1 MNKQSDIALGALG
14 LMVVLTAATVWAEP
28 LSIQDR
34 DAITRLGSAQGRS
47 EEELRP
53 LLEQVTKAAE
63 RGLPSEALVNKV
75 KEGLAKG
82 VEPTRIDPVL
92 RQMTSRLEAAHEVLE
107 EAKGRGMAEGNR
119 QRALETMAE
128 AFARGA
134 TKDEVRELSRLS
146 QEGSHKATQEELAAG
161 AKGLAVMKEGRIPS
175 KEGTALVGEGIRHGY
190 RSSELLDLGR
200 EVKRRGSDFEE
211 GRASLQH
218 LREQVSRGERSD
230 KLFREDRSGS
240 GDGDRGERGD
250 RGDRGSRGD
259 RSDSGRDRSD
269 RQDRSGGSDRQDRI
283 DRPDKVDRGDRPDR
297 PDRIERSE
305 RPDHSGRGR
314 D

>member
-1 MNKQSDIALGALG
+1 MRKHPDIALGALS
-14 LMVVLTAATVWAEP
+14 VVAVLTAATVLAEP
-28 LSIQDR
+28 ISVQDR

-82 VEPTRIDPVL
+82 VEPQRIDPVL

-107 EAKGRGMAEGNR
+107 EAKARGIAEGNR

-128 AFARGA
+128 ALARGA
-134 TKDEVRELSRLS
+134 TRDEVRELSRMS
-146 QEGSHKATQEELAAG
+146 QDGRHKATQEDLAAG
-161 AKGLAVMKEGRIPS
+161 AKGLAVMKEGHIPS
-175 KEGTALVGEGIRHGY
+175 KEGTALVGEGIRQGY
-190 RSSELLDLGR
+190 RASELLDLGR
-200 EVKRRGSDFEE
+200 EVKRHGSDFEA
-211 GRASLQH
+211 GRASLQQ
-218 LREQVSRGERSD
+218 LRDQVSRGERGD
-230 KLFREDRSGS
+230 KLFRDDRSGS
-240 GDGDRGERGD
+240 GGGDRGD
-250 RGDRGSRGD
+250 RGDRGNRNE
-259 RSDSGRDRSD
+259 SDRDRSD
-269 RQDRSGGSDRQDRI
+269 RQDRSGHGDRQDRI

-297 PDRIERSE
+297 PDRIERPE